1 MKVLGWLTY
10 LLLGTATCARP
21 ASAADA
27 LGCTDLKLIPRV
39 PGCVIVE
46 CSANQSDLISTI
58 NKDDRLVDA
67 ATNSVVY
74 SCPTGIDPQ
83 RIEREVALQ
92 LRKGAY
98 QTVREEKDDPMSTAL
113 TARKGSQWINL
124 KAWLEDGTTTYSLLA
139 AETGAEKSKAQ
150 TCSQPQ
156 VLSFEQ
162 RCGVA
167 ECTSK
172 SENAL
177 QLQTSE
183 RQRTSLEGPAMT
195 ATLTCPGLN
204 PSEIFDSA
212 EKELKVSGFHVLFT
226 DRAQA
231 ASYWLTARSGE
242 HWVELASAPDGDT
255 MSYALTVISSAY
267 GIAVAEAKPQG
278 ADNAQGRKSTDS
290 APEVSSA
297 EPQAGLK
304 LPPQPPVV
312 AENAVAGVL
321 TPPSAEPAAPRYPER
336 HEIAQESA
344 TREAVPLQSVP
355 LASSTGG
362 APTRSSVPEVS
373 TMRVRPPKPVVR
385 IPLLVQGEVSLTVRD
400 EVSVTLLVDVNED
413 GLVTEANVTGRITSD
428 VLKLQPAALDTVRR
442 WRFEPARQGNK
453 AVPSQTIVKLRYV
466 PLITR

>member
-1 MKVLGWLTY
+1 MKVLGWLSY
-10 LLLGTATCARP
+10 LLLVLGIATCARP

-46 CSANQSDLISTI
+46 CSANQSDLISAI
-58 NKDDRLVDA
+58 KDDPLVDA

-83 RIEREVALQ
+83 RIEREVVLQ

-98 QTVREEKDDPMSTAL
+98 QTVREEKDEPMSTAL

-124 KAWLEDGTTTYSLLA
+124 KAWLEDGTATYSLLA

-177 QLQTSE
+177 QMQTSE
-183 RQRTSLEGPAMT
+183 RQRTSLEGPAVT

-212 EKELKVSGFHVLFT
+212 EKELKDSGFDVLFT

-231 ASYWLTARSGE
+231 ASYWLTARSGQR
-242 HWVELASAPDGDT
+242 WVELTSAPEGDT
-255 MSYALTVISSAY
+255 MSYALTVISSAN

-278 ADNAQGRKSTDS
+278 ADNAQGRKSTDG

-304 LPPQPPVV
+304 LPQPPVV

-321 TPPSAEPAAPRYPER
+321 THPSAEPAAPRYPER

-344 TREAVPLQSVP
+344 MREAVPLQSVP

-362 APTRSSVPEVS
+362 APTRPSVPEVS
-373 TMRVRPPKPVVR
+373 TMPVRPPKPVVR
-385 IPLLVQGEVSLTVRD
+385 IPLLVQREVSLTIRD

-413 GLVTEANVTGRITSD
+413 GLVTDANVTGRITSD

-453 AVPSQTIVKLRYV
+453 AVPSQTIVKLSYV
-466 PLITR
+466 PLVTR

>member
-1 MKVLGWLTY
+1 MKVLAWLTY
-10 LLLGTATCARP
+10 LLLGIATFARP

-67 ATNSVVY
+67 ATNSLVY
-74 SCPTGIDPQ
+74 WCPTGIDPQ
-83 RIEREVALQ
+83 RIEREVVLQ

-172 SENAL
+172 SANAL
-177 QLQTSE
+177 QMQTSG
-183 RQRTSLEGPAMT
+183 RQRTSLEGPAVT

-212 EKELKVSGFHVLFT
+212 EKELKDSGFDVLFT

-231 ASYWLTARSGE
+231 ASYWLTARSGQR
-242 HWVELASAPDGDT
+242 WVELASTPDGDT
-255 MSYALTVISSAY
+255 MSYALTVISSAN
-267 GIAVAEAKPQG
+267 GMAVAEAKPQG

-304 LPPQPPVV
+304 LPPRPPVV

-336 HEIAQESA
+336 HEIEQESA
-344 TREAVPLQSVP
+344 MREGVPLQSVP
-355 LASSTGG
+355 LASSTSG
-362 APTRSSVPEVS
+362 APRPSVPEVS
-373 TMRVRPPKPVVR
+373 TMPVRPPKPVVR
-385 IPLLVQGEVSLTVRD
+385 IPLLVQREVSLTVRD

-413 GLVTEANVTGRITSD
+413 GLVTDANVTGRITSD

-453 AVPSQTIVKLRYV
+453 AVPSQTIVKLSYV
-466 PLITR
+466 PLVTR

>member
-10 LLLGTATCARP
+10 LLLGIATLARP
-21 ASAADA
+21 VSGADA
-27 LGCTDLKLIPRV
+27 LGCTDLKLTPRV

-58 NKDDRLVDA
+58 NKDDSLVDA

-83 RIEREVALQ
+83 RIEREVVLQ

-113 TARKGSQWINL
+113 TARKGSQWMNL

-172 SENAL
+172 SENTL

-183 RQRTSLEGPAMT
+183 RQRTSLEGPAVT
-195 ATLTCPGLN
+195 ATFTCPGLN

-212 EKELKVSGFHVLFT
+212 EKELKDAGFDVLFT

-231 ASYWLTARSGE
+231 ASYWLTARSGQR
-242 HWVELASAPDGDT
+242 WVELASAPDGDT

-278 ADNAQGRKSTDS
+278 ANNAQGRSTDS
-290 APEVSSA
+290 APEVSNA

-304 LPPQPPVV
+304 LPPHPPVV
-312 AENAVAGVL
+312 TENAVAGVL

-344 TREAVPLQSVP
+344 MGKAVPLQSVP

-362 APTRSSVPEVS
+362 APTRPSAPEVS
-373 TMRVRPPKPVVR
+373 TMPVRPPKPVVR
-385 IPLLVQGEVSLTVRD
+385 IPLLVQREVSLTVRD
-400 EVSVTLLVDVNED
+400 EVSLTLLVDVNED
-413 GLVTEANVTGRITSD
+413 GLVTDANVTGRITSD
-428 VLKLQPAALDTVRR
+428 VLKLQPAAIDTVRR

-453 AVPSQTIVKLRYV
+453 AVPSQTIVKLSYV
-466 PLITR
+466 PLVTR

>member
-1 MKVLGWLTY
+1 MKVLGCLTY
-10 LLLGTATCARP
+10 LLLGIATCTRP

-58 NKDDRLVDA
+58 DEDALVDA

-83 RIEREVALQ
+83 RIEREVVLQ

-98 QTVREEKDDPMSTAL
+98 QTVREEKDDPMSAAL

-124 KAWLEDGTTTYSLLA
+124 KAGLEDGTTTYSLLA

-177 QLQTSE
+177 QMQTSE
-183 RQRTSLEGPAMT
+183 RQRTSLEGPAVT

-204 PSEIFDSA
+204 PLEIFDSA
-212 EKELKVSGFHVLFT
+212 EKELKDSGFDVLFT
-226 DRAQA
+226 DRARA
-231 ASYWLTARSGE
+231 ASYWLTARSGQR
-242 HWVELASAPDGDT
+242 WVELASAPDGDT
-255 MSYALTVISSAY
+255 MSYALTVISSAN

-278 ADNAQGRKSTDS
+278 ADNAQGRRKSTDS

-304 LPPQPPVV
+304 LPPQSPVV

-321 TPPSAEPAAPRYPER
+321 TPPSAEPAAPRYLEHR
-336 HEIAQESA
+336 EIAQESA
-344 TREAVPLQSVP
+344 MQEAVPLQSVP

-362 APTRSSVPEVS
+362 APTRPSVPEVS
-373 TMRVRPPKPVVR
+373 TMPVRPPKPVVR
-385 IPLLVQGEVSLTVRD
+385 IPLLVQREVSLTIRD

-413 GLVTEANVTGRITSD
+413 GLVTDANVTGRITSD

-466 PLITR
+466 PLVTR